1 MLTFRARNHREWIAE
16 VHRFIS
22 RLDKAIGTIPGIES
36 NLSIGNFG
44 IESSPHQLLNGI
56 LMHDL

>member
-22 RLDKAIGTIPGIES
+22 RLDKAIRTNTSS
-36 NLSIGNFG
+36 NTSSMSSNSVRIG
-44 IESSPHQLLNGI
+44 EYWSR
-56 LMHDL
+56 